1 MLEVV
6 LGKAQAQAQE
16 IVGVC
21 ASKVGNKDLGSWV
34 DLVEL
39 FLLWVELIDREP
51 CLLDNSIHVD
61 TVGVEHST
69 QVSVK

>member
-21 ASKVGNKDLGSWV
+21 ASKVGNKDLGS
-34 DLVEL
+34 
-39 FLLWVELIDREP
+39 
-51 CLLDNSIHVD
+51 
-61 TVGVEHST
+61 
-69 QVSVK
+69 